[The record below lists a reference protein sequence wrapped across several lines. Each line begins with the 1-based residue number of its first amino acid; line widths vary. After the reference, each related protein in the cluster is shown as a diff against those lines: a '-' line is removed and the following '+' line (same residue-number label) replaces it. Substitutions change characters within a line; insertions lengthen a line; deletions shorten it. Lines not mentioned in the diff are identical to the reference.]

1 MALLL
6 QDARIITP
14 DIEVPRGDVLV
25 NDGVVVDVGAG
36 LARPSG
42 AEVLRLSNLTLV
54 PGFIDVHVHGGG
66 GYSLATDDPNEVR
79 SYARWA
85 VGRGVTSFVATVCA
99 GGGPQLVA
107 FLRAGAEVVGPQA
120 DGATVAGMNLEGP
133 FINPKRRGALPEGWP
148 EEPAEG
154 SFELLWDAALG
165 HLTIMTMAPELA
177 GSELVLRKA
186 AARGVVVSIGHTDA
200 DYERCRRAFLSGAS
214 HVTHAFNAMRPF
226 HHRDP
231 GPIGAALDSEG
242 ATVEVIA
249 DGVHLHPATVR
260 MLVKAL
266 GPERVVL
273 VTDGVS
279 VAGLGGGTARVGGQE
294 AHLQEGRVA
303 LPDGTIAGSAASMDE
318 GFRNVV
324 HWGAAPLA
332 EAARMASTVPARVV
346 GLGSR
351 KGRIAAGY
359 DADLV
364 ALDENLDVVMTWIG
378 GRLLHRQSEDR
389 PG

>member
-1 MALLL
+1 
-6 QDARIITP
+6 
-14 DIEVPRGDVLV
+14 
-25 NDGVVVDVGAG
+25 
-36 LARPSG
+36 
-42 AEVLRLSNLTLV
+42 
-54 PGFIDVHVHGGG
+54 
-66 GYSLATDDPNEVR
+66 
-79 SYARWA
+79 
-85 VGRGVTSFVATVCA
+85 
-99 GGGPQLVA
+99 
-107 FLRAGAEVVGPQA
+107 
-120 DGATVAGMNLEGP
+120 
-133 FINPKRRGALPEGWP
+133 
-148 EEPAEG
+148 
-154 SFELLWDAALG
+154 
-165 HLTIMTMAPELA
+165 
-177 GSELVLRKA
+177 
-186 AARGVVVSIGHTDA
+186 
-200 DYERCRRAFLSGAS
+200 
-214 HVTHAFNAMRPF
+214 
-226 HHRDP
+226 
-231 GPIGAALDSEG
+231 
-242 ATVEVIA
+242 
-249 DGVHLHPATVR
+249 